1 MSIKVKLGLVGVV
14 ALAGILA
21 LLLCAPP
28 VSANGRITPGQSFL
42 TMWT

>member
-21 LLLCAPP
+21 LLLCAPT